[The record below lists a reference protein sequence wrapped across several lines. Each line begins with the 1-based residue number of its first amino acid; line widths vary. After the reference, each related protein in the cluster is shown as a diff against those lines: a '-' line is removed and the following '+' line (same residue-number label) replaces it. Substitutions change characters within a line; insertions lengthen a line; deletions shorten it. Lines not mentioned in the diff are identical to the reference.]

1 MSTFNAKD
9 NEIID
14 GIKKL
19 GAKHDNL
26 IAFSDFV
33 EITACAISKP
43 FFDRDNQYF
52 AIQSRYS
59 DDEMRMFQNMAF
71 HLIEYLEEEPQDI
84 LGQIYMNL
92 NIANKQR
99 GQCFTPLCISELMAK
114 ASIEIE
120 KKEKIYRI
128 NDPSCGSGALI
139 IGTIK
144 SLINCGMNP
153 NNEVFA
159 TASDLD
165 RKSVMMC
172 YIQLSLLGVPAII
185 THGNTL
191 TGEIF
196 EQWKT
201 PLYYL
206 KNKDKKPEQ
215 LKVVEVPD
223 ILK

>member
-1 MSTFNAKD
+1 
-9 NEIID
+9 
-14 GIKKL
+14 
-19 GAKHDNL
+19 
-26 IAFSDFV
+26 
-33 EITACAISKP
+33 
-43 FFDRDNQYF
+43 
-52 AIQSRYS
+52 
-59 DDEMRMFQNMAF
+59 NMAF
-71 HLIEYLEEEPQDI
+71 HLVEYLEEEPQDI

-114 ASIEIE
+114 ASIEME
-120 KKEKIYRI
+120 KQEGVYCI
-128 NDPSCGSGALI
+128 NDPSCGSGALL

-144 SLINCGMNP
+144 SLINRGMNP
-153 NNEVFA
+153 NNDIFV
-159 TASDLD
+159 TANDLD

-172 YIQLSLLGVPAII
+172 YIQLSLLGATAII

-206 KNKDKKPEQ
+206 KNKDKNPEQ
-215 LKVVEVPD
+215 LNVVEVPD